1 MCAVILPPRD
11 PAPSRLTYRMQRL
24 WLTPLFRLA
33 VLRGLPLAAVLAIPA
48 LWFGDADR
56 RAEVAGQIADIRRQV
71 ETRPEFMVKLMAVEG
86 ASALIDA
93 EIRETLPLD
102 FPVSS
107 FDLDLQQMRRTVEAL
122 DAVETAELRVRPGG
136 VLDLKVVERVPA
148 VVWRGAA
155 GLELLDAQGNR
166 VAPIETRSLR
176 ADLPLI
182 AGEGA
187 QRAVPEALALVAAA
201 APIEERLRG
210 LVRVGER
217 RWDVVLDRNQRILL
231 PGQDAVAALERV
243 IALDGVT
250 DMLGRDIAV
259 VDLRNPGR
267 PTVRLAPDAVEEFRK
282 IRRSGAG
289 ATNG

>member
-48 LWFGDADR
+48 LWFSDADR

-93 EIRETLPLD
+93 EIREILPLD

-107 FDLDLQQMRRTVEAL
+107 FDLDLQHMRRTVEAL

-136 VLDLKVVERVPA
+136 VLELKVVERVPA

-155 GLELLDAQGNR
+155 GLELLDALGNR

-289 ATNG
+289 AING

>member
-48 LWFGDADR
+48 LWFSDADR

-71 ETRPEFMVKLMAVEG
+71 ETRPEFMVKMMAVKG

-93 EIRETLPLD
+93 EIREILPLD

-107 FDLDLQQMRRTVEAL
+107 FDLDLQHMRRTVEAL

-136 VLDLKVVERVPA
+136 VLELKVVERVPA

-155 GLELLDAQGNR
+155 GLELLDALGNR

-289 ATNG
+289 AING

>member
-48 LWFGDADR
+48 LWFSDADR
-56 RAEVAGQIADIRRQV
+56 RAEFAGQIADIRRQV
-71 ETRPEFMVKLMAVEG
+71 ETRPEFMVKLMVIEG
-86 ASALIDA
+86 ATDPVAQD
-93 EIRETLPLD
+93 IREVLPLD

-107 FDLDLQQMRRTVEAL
+107 FDLDLHEMRRTAEAL

-136 VLDLKVVERVPA
+136 LLELKVVERVPA
-148 VVWRGAA
+148 VVWRGPA
-155 GLELLDAQGNR
+155 GLELLDGQGNR
-166 VAPIETRSLR
+166 VAPIETRGLR

-267 PTVRLAPDAVEEFRK
+267 PTVRLAPDAVEEFRTM
-282 IRRSGAG
+282 RRPRAG
-289 ATNG
+289 ATRG

>member
-48 LWFGDADR
+48 LWFSDADR

-71 ETRPEFMVKLMAVEG
+71 ETRPEFMVKLMAIEG
-86 ASALIDA
+86 ATDLVA
-93 EIRETLPLD
+93 EDIREVLPLD

-107 FDLDLQQMRRTVEAL
+107 FDLDLQQMRRTAEAL
-122 DAVETAELRVRPGG
+122 DAVEAAELRVRPGG
-136 VLDLKVVERVPA
+136 VLELKVVERVPA